1 MDERADTG
9 MELLAPAGGPAC
21 ALAAFDAGADAIY
34 AGLSRFNARER
45 GENFTP
51 ESMRQIVDYARRN
64 GRKVYLTLNTLVKER
79 ELAQVAELLAAISE
93 IAPDALLVQDLG
105 VLRMIREYFP
115 NLEIH
120 ASTQMGFHNSA
131 GLAFAA
137 SLGVKRVVMER
148 QVTLEE
154 LAAMRVPEGLE
165 LECFIHGALCC
176 SLSGSCFFSSWLG
189 GMSGNRGKCKQPC
202 RRRYFSSRGNG
213 FFFSPRDLCG
223 IDLLDEMR
231 RIGVRSLKIE
241 GRLRQPDYVSNTVR
255 AYRMLLDTPVERR
268 SEVLGE
274 ARNLL
279 SKGCGRHWSDGF
291 YRKDGFSTLI
301 RHDGAGAAGVRCG
314 TVEALNERGF
324 FFTAAK
330 RIFIGDRLR
339 VQPPDGGD
347 GPALTLTKFTADDEP
362 ARRALPGMRV
372 FVYCD
377 KPVPV
382 RGTVYKIGE
391 SSADYSARLAA
402 LPPCRARADV
412 KLKVDA
418 QGFSGEI
425 LNAPVTENWHYPLAL
440 AAAKKF
446 PLDKA
451 KLEAEFAASDSATLE
466 LGTLT
471 AEIAGEFFVPA
482 PELKAARRDFW
493 AFAHRVLPRPDMVIP
508 RFGVALERFR
518 RDYAALEHHADLKDE
533 HLTETVYLK
542 PHGDEPANRQAIRAA
557 FIFDLNKSSREAVLP
572 DFTSEA
578 ALPALIRA
586 IDQAYRD
593 GIRRFRVCSLFGLEL
608 LRKYPDLH
616 IVTGQPLPVC
626 NSLAA
631 EELRRH
637 GVERVMAHIELEK
650 RAVEELD
657 ARSPLPVELYR
668 LGRPALLTTRAELP
682 VEGALRD
689 ARGNEFEV
697 RRDGK
702 SRLTRIYPRQAVS
715 LPRLPG
721 IYDFYDLTNARW
733 RTSDTSSFNFDAELG

>member
-1 MDERADTG
+1 MDGNEKK
-9 MELLAPAGGPAC
+9 MELLAPAGSPSC

-51 ESMRQIVDYARRN
+51 EVMRQIVDHAHRN
-64 GRKVYLTLNTLVKER
+64 GRKVYLTLNTLVKEK
-79 ELAQVAELLAAISE
+79 ELATVAEMLAEISE

-115 NLEIH
+115 QLEIH

-154 LAAMRVPEGLE
+154 LAAMRVPDGLE

-223 IDLLDEMR
+223 VDILDDLR

-241 GRLRQPDYVSNTVR
+241 GRLRQPDYVFNTVK
-255 AYRMLLDTPVERR
+255 AYRMLLDSAPGERDR
-268 SEVLGE
+268 VLGE

-291 YRKDGFSTLI
+291 YKKEDFPTLI
-301 RHDGAGAAGVRCG
+301 RHDGSGAAGSRVGLVEG
-314 TVEALNERGF
+314 TNERGF
-324 FFTAAK
+324 FFTTAK

-347 GPALTLTKFTADDEP
+347 GPALTLTKFSCNDEP
-362 ARRALPGMRV
+362 ARRALPGARV

-377 KPVPV
+377 KPVPP

-391 SSADYSARLAA
+391 SPADYSGRLAA
-402 LPPCRARADV
+402 LPPCRA
-412 KLKVDA
+412 KLELKLRVTRG
-418 QGFSGEI
+418 GFEGEI
-425 LNAPVTENWHYPLAL
+425 LNAPVTETWRYPLEL
-440 AAAKKF
+440 AEAKKF
-446 PLDKA
+446 PLDTA
-451 KLEAEFAASDSATLE
+451 KLTEEFAASGSATLE
-466 LGTLT
+466 LGKL
-471 AEIAGEFFVPA
+471 AADICGNFFVPA

-493 AFAHRVLPRPDMVIP
+493 RFAHRVLPRSDMVISG
-508 RFGVALERFR
+508 FGTALERFR
-518 RDYAALEHHADLKDE
+518 RDYTGLPRHSDLTGE
-533 HLTETVYLK
+533 RLTETVYLK
-542 PHGDEPANRQAIRAA
+542 PHGDEPGNRQALRAA
-557 FIFDLNKSSREAVLP
+557 FIFDLNKSSQEAVLP
-572 DFTSEA
+572 DFTPEG
-578 ALPALIRA
+578 ALPALARA
-586 IDQAYRD
+586 VDAAYKN

-608 LRKYPDLH
+608 LKKYPDVR
-616 IVTGQPLPVC
+616 IVTSEPLPVC

-631 EELRRH
+631 LELSRF
-637 GVERVMAHIELEK
+637 GVERAMAHIELEK
-650 RAVEELD
+650 QAVKELD
-657 ARSPLPVELYR
+657 ARSPLPLELYR
-668 LGRPALLTTRAELP
+668 LGRPALLTTRAAIP
-682 VEGALRD
+682 AEGALRD

-697 RRDGK
+697 RYDGK
-702 SRLTRIYPRQAVS
+702 SKLTRLYAKQAIS
-715 LPRLPG
+715 LPRMPG
-721 IYDFYDLTNARW
+721 VYDFYDLTNARW
-733 RTSDTSSFNFDAELG
+733 RTADTTSFNFDAELG

>member
-1 MDERADTG
+1 MVGSENE
-9 MELLAPAGGPAC
+9 MELLAPAGSPAC
-21 ALAAFDAGADAIY
+21 ALAAFDAGADAVY

-51 ESMRQIVDYARRN
+51 EMMRRIVDCAHRN

-79 ELAQVAELLAAISE
+79 EFADVAELLAQISE

-131 GLAFAA
+131 GLALAA
-137 SLGVKRVVMER
+137 RLGVKRVVMER

-154 LAAMRVPEGLE
+154 LAAMKIPEGLE

-223 IDLLDEMR
+223 VDLLDDLR
-231 RIGVRSLKIE
+231 KLGVRSLKIE
-241 GRLRQPDYVSNTVR
+241 GRLRQPDYVFNTVK
-255 AYRMLLDTPVERR
+255 AYRMLLDSAPGERDK
-268 SEVLGE
+268 VLGE

-291 YRKDGFSTLI
+291 YRAKEFSTLI
-301 RHDGAGAAGVRCG
+301 RHDGSGAAGSRVG
-314 TVEALNERGF
+314 AVEATNERGF

-347 GPALTLTKFTADDEP
+347 GPALTLTKFTCDDEP
-362 ARRALPGMRV
+362 ARRALPGSRV

-377 KPVPV
+377 KPVPP

-391 SSADYSARLAA
+391 SPADYSGRLAA
-402 LPPCRARADV
+402 LPPCRAQV
-412 KLKVDA
+412 ELKLSVSSA
-418 QGFSGEI
+418 GFAGEI
-425 LNAPVTENWHYPLAL
+425 LNAPVTETWRYPVAL

-446 PLDKA
+446 PLDRE
-451 KLEAEFAASDSATLE
+451 KLAEEFSASDSATLE
-466 LGTLT
+466 LGKLA
-471 AEIAGEFFVPA
+471 AEIAGDLFVPA

-493 AFAHRVLPRPDMVIP
+493 KFAHRVLPDPAMVIP
-508 RFGVALERFR
+508 PFGEALERFR
-518 RDYAALEHHADLKDE
+518 RDWTAMTRHADLTGE
-533 HLTETVYLK
+533 RLTETVYLK
-542 PHGDEPANRQAIRAA
+542 PRGDEPGNRAAIRAA
-557 FIFDLNKSSREAVLP
+557 FIFDLNKSSQEAVLP
-572 DFTSEA
+572 DFTPES
-578 ALPALIRA
+578 ALPALEKA
-586 IDQAYRD
+586 VDSAYRN

-608 LRKYPDLH
+608 LKKYPDVH
-616 IVTGQPLPVC
+616 IVTSEPLPVC

-631 EELRRH
+631 LELTRF
-637 GVERVMAHIELEK
+637 GVERAMAHIELEK
-650 RAVEELD
+650 KAVEELD
-657 ARSPLPVELYR
+657 AHSPLPLELYR
-668 LGRPALLTTRAELP
+668 LGRPALLTTRAAIP
-682 VEGALRD
+682 AEGPLRD

-702 SRLTRIYPRQAVS
+702 SKLTRVYAKQAIS
-715 LPRLPG
+715 LPRMPG
-721 IYDFYDLTNARW
+721 VYDFYDLTNARW
-733 RTSDTSSFNFDAELG
+733 RTNDTATVNFDAELG

>member
-1 MDERADTG
+1 MDKGADKG
-9 MELLAPAGGPAC
+9 MELLAPAGSPSC

-51 ESMRQIVDYARRN
+51 ERMRQIVDYAHRN

-79 ELAQVAELLAAISE
+79 ELPAVAELLAQISE

-202 RRRYFSSRGNG
+202 RRRYYSSRGNG

-223 IDLLDEMR
+223 IELLDDLR
-231 RIGVRSLKIE
+231 RLGVRSLKIE
-241 GRLRQPDYVSNTVR
+241 GRLRQADYVFNTVK
-255 AYRMLLDTPVERR
+255 AYRMLLDASPGERAA
-268 SEVLGE
+268 VAGE

-279 SKGCGRHWSDGF
+279 SKGCGRHWSSGF
-291 YRKDGFSTLI
+291 YRKDDFSTLI
-301 RHDGAGAAGVRCG
+301 RHDGSGAAGSRVG
-314 TVEALNERGF
+314 AVEATNERGF

-347 GPALTLTKFTADDEP
+347 GPALTLTKFTADDVP
-362 ARRALPGMRV
+362 ARRALPGAKV

-377 KPVPV
+377 KAVPA

-391 SSADYSARLAA
+391 SPADYSGRLAA
-402 LPPCRARADV
+402 LPPCRAGVDV
-412 KLKVDA
+412 KLRVDA
-418 QGFSGEI
+418 AGFAGEI
-425 LNAPVTENWHYPLAL
+425 LNAPVVECWRYPLAL
-440 AAAKKF
+440 AEAKKF
-446 PLDKA
+446 PLDHE
-451 KLEAEFAASDSATLE
+451 KLEQEFSASDSQTLA
-466 LGTLT
+466 LGKLT
-471 AEIAGEFFVPA
+471 AEIAGGFFVPA

-493 AFAHRVLPRPDMVIP
+493 AFVRRVLPRPDMVIP
-508 RFGVALERFR
+508 GFGAALERFR
-518 RDYAALEHHADLKDE
+518 RDYAELPRHADLAGE
-533 HLTETVYLK
+533 RLTETVYLK
-542 PHGDEPANRQAIRAA
+542 PHGDEPGNRQAIRAA
-557 FIFDLNKSSREAVLP
+557 FIFDLNKSSQEAVLP
-572 DFTSEA
+572 DFTPEE
-578 ALPALIRA
+578 ALPALKRA
-586 IDQAYRD
+586 IEKAYRD
-593 GIRRFRVCSLFGLEL
+593 GIRRFRVCSLFELEL
-608 LRKYPDLH
+608 LRNYDGVR
-616 IVTGQPLPVC
+616 IVTGLPLPVC
-626 NSLAA
+626 NSLAVA
-631 EELRRH
+631 ELQH
-637 GVERVMAHIELEK
+637 CGVERTMAHVELE
-650 RAVEELD
+650 RSAVEELD
-657 ARSPLPVELYR
+657 AHSPLPLELYR
-668 LGRPALLTTRAELP
+668 LGRPALLTTRAAIP
-682 VEGALRD
+682 AEGALRD

-697 RRDGK
+697 RYDGK
-702 SRLTRIYPRQAVS
+702 SKLTRLYSRQAMS

-721 IYDFYDLTNARW
+721 VYDFYDLTNARW
-733 RTSDTSSFNFDAELG
+733 RTADTATFNFDAELG

>member
-1 MDERADTG
+1 MVGNENK
-9 MELLAPAGGPAC
+9 MELLAPAGSPSC
-21 ALAAFDAGADAIY
+21 ALAAFDAGADAVY

-51 ESMRQIVDYARRN
+51 GVMRQIVDHAHRN

-79 ELAQVAELLAAISE
+79 ELGTVAEMLAEISE

-115 NLEIH
+115 QLEIH

-154 LAAMRVPEGLE
+154 LAAMRVPDGLE

-223 IDLLDEMR
+223 VDLLDDLR

-241 GRLRQPDYVSNTVR
+241 GRLRQPDYVFNTVK
-255 AYRMLLDTPVERR
+255 AYRMLLDSAPGERDR
-268 SEVLGE
+268 VLGE

-291 YRKDGFSTLI
+291 YKREDFPTLI
-301 RHDGAGAAGVRCG
+301 RHDGSGAAGSRVGAVEG
-314 TVEALNERGF
+314 TNERGF

-347 GPALTLTKFTADDEP
+347 GPALTLTKFSCDDEP
-362 ARRALPGMRV
+362 ARRALPGARV

-377 KPVPV
+377 KPVPP

-391 SSADYSARLAA
+391 SPADYSGRLAA
-402 LPPCRARADV
+402 LPPCRA
-412 KLKVDA
+412 KLELKLRVT
-418 QGFSGEI
+418 QTGFEGEI
-425 LNAPVTENWHYPLAL
+425 LNAPVTETWRCPLQL
-440 AAAKKF
+440 AEAKKF
-446 PLDKA
+446 PLDQE
-451 KLEAEFAASDSATLE
+451 KLAEEFAASDSATLE
-466 LGTLT
+466 LGTL
-471 AEIAGEFFVPA
+471 AADIDGNFFVPA

-493 AFAHRVLPRPDMVIP
+493 RFAHRVLPRPDMVISG
-508 RFGVALERFR
+508 FGTALERFR
-518 RDYAALEHHADLKDE
+518 RDYTSMPRHADLKGE
-533 HLTETVYLK
+533 HLTETVYMK
-542 PHGDEPANRQAIRAA
+542 PRGDEPANRQAVRAA
-557 FIFDLNKSSREAVLP
+557 FVFDLNNSSQEAVLP
-572 DFTSEA
+572 DFTPEA
-578 ALPALIRA
+578 ALPALVKA
-586 IDQAYRD
+586 IDKAYRD

-608 LRKYPDLH
+608 LKKYSDVH
-616 IVTGQPLPVC
+616 IVTSEPLPVC

-631 EELRRH
+631 LELSLR
-637 GVERVMAHIELEK
+637 GVERTMAHIELEK
-650 RAVEELD
+650 TAVEELD
-657 ARSPLPVELYR
+657 AHSPLPLELYR
-668 LGRPALLTTRAELP
+668 LGRPALLTTRAAIP
-682 VEGALRD
+682 AEGALRD

-697 RRDGK
+697 RYDGK
-702 SRLTRIYPRQAVS
+702 SKLTRLYAKQAVS

-721 IYDFYDLTNARW
+721 VYDFYDLTNARW
-733 RTSDTSSFNFDAELG
+733 RTADTATFNFDAELG